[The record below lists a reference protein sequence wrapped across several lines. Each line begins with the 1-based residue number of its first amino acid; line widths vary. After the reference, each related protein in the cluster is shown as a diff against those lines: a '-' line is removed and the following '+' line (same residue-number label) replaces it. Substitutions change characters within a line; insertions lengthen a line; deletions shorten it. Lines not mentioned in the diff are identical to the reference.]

1 MTKQQDATFGLSKQ
15 LLFDDTFI
23 ADRDGFAPTMN
34 PAVRNGEPVLAP
46 ERPWEALGCYAP
58 TVLSDEDGYR
68 MWYGATGDDGVSRL
82 CCAVSA
88 DGVRWERPD
97 IGLVAYGGR
106 TTNIAGIDYSD
117 GPNQG
122 IVFSHHGSVFRD
134 PVDRPERRYK
144 MIFGAGQYA
153 FVSMSPGGARFRY
166 ETPPDHWRYPGVA
179 GAYSADGLRWTI
191 YDRQIMPWYT
201 DTANVTFWDERLGRY
216 VAYVRWNEYLRVV
229 DGIQTG
235 SFDYRAIGRAEST
248 DFENFPAPEKILE
261 PDFSDPDDADQ
272 WGGGLYDSAALQYP
286 FAVDAYFFFTAAYH
300 HTNDTLDI
308 ELATSRDGVRFTRWR
323 QPFLRLGPTGAFD
336 SKMLYMGVGLSSN
349 GGEIRQYYGGFD
361 QLHDQVS
368 SATSYRPAIGLAR
381 SRMDGFVSQD
391 AGSAVGR
398 LTTLPFTLEGDR
410 LEINFDGSSRGWLK
424 VELLDENYAAI
435 PSFTEGEADRLAGN
449 DVRRGVTWGGQADLA
464 ALRGRRLRLRFV
476 GQSVKLYAFQ
486 FTVAGDERTGV
497 II

>member
-368 SATSYRPAIGLAR
+368 SATYRPAIGLAR

-486 FTVAGDERTGV
+486 FAVAGDERTGV

>member
-1 MTKQQDATFGLSKQ
+1 MSNHRDAAFGLSKQ
-15 LLFDDTFI
+15 LLFDDAFI
-23 ADRDGFAPTMN
+23 ADRGGFAPTMN
-34 PAVRNGEPVLAP
+34 PAVRNGEPVLVP
-46 ERPWEALGCYAP
+46 ERPWEERGFFFCP
-58 TVLSDEDGYR
+58 TVLSDGDGYR

-106 TTNIAGIDYSD
+106 ATNIVGIDYPD
-117 GPNQG
+117 GSNRG
-122 IVFSHHGSVFRD
+122 IDFIHGGSVFRD

-144 MIFGAGQYA
+144 MIFGGGPYA
-153 FVSMSPGGARFRY
+153 FTSMSPGGARFRY
-166 ETPPDHWRYPGVA
+166 EKTTQPVQWRYPGVA

-201 DTANVTFWDERLGRY
+201 DTANVAFWDERLGRY

-229 DGIQTG
+229 DGLQTG
-235 SFDYRAIGRAEST
+235 SFDYRAIGRAESA
-248 DFENFPAPEKILE
+248 DFENFPEPEKILE

-272 WGGGLYDSAALQYP
+272 WGGGLYDSAALRYP
-286 FAVDAYFFFTAAYH
+286 FAADAYFFFTAAYH

-308 ELATSRDGVRFTRWR
+308 ELATSRDGIRFTRWR

-336 SKMLYMGVGLSSN
+336 SKMLYMGVGLSADS
-349 GGEIRQYYGGFD
+349 GEIRQYYGGYG
-361 QLHDQVS
+361 QLHDQASVAQYQS
-368 SATSYRPAIGLAR
+368 SIGLAR
-381 SRMDGFVSQD
+381 SRIDGFVSQD
-391 AGSAVGR
+391 AGSSVGR

-424 VELLDENYAAI
+424 VELLDENFAAI
-435 PSFTEGEADRLAGN
+435 PGFTEGEADRLAGN
-449 DVRRGVTWGGQADLA
+449 DVRRGVTWGGRADLA

-486 FTVAGDERTGV
+486 FAVAK
-497 II
+497 

>member
-1 MTKQQDATFGLSKQ
+1 MSNHRDAAFGLSKQ
-15 LLFDDTFI
+15 LLFDDAFI
-23 ADRDGFAPTMN
+23 ADRGGFAPTMN
-34 PAVRNGEPVLAP
+34 PAVRNGEPVLVP
-46 ERPWEALGCYAP
+46 ERPWEERGFFFCP
-58 TVLSDEDGYR
+58 TVLSDGDGYR

-106 TTNIAGIDYSD
+106 ATNIVGIDYPD
-117 GPNQG
+117 GSNRG
-122 IVFSHHGSVFRD
+122 IDFIHGGSVFRD

-144 MIFGAGQYA
+144 MIFGGGPYA
-153 FVSMSPGGARFRY
+153 FTSMSPGGARFRY
-166 ETPPDHWRYPGVA
+166 EKTTQPVQWRYPGVA

-201 DTANVTFWDERLGRY
+201 DTANVAFWDERLGRY

-235 SFDYRAIGRAEST
+235 SFDYRAIGRAESA
-248 DFENFPAPEKILE
+248 DFENFPEPEKILE

-272 WGGGLYDSAALQYP
+272 WGGGLYDSAALRYP
-286 FAVDAYFFFTAAYH
+286 FAADAYFFFTAAYH

-308 ELATSRDGVRFTRWR
+308 ELATSRDGIRFTRWR

-336 SKMLYMGVGLSSN
+336 SKMLYMGVGLSADS
-349 GGEIRQYYGGFD
+349 GEIRQYYGGYG
-361 QLHDQVS
+361 QLHDQASVAQYQS
-368 SATSYRPAIGLAR
+368 SIGLAR
-381 SRMDGFVSQD
+381 SRIDGFVSQD
-391 AGSAVGR
+391 AGSSVGR

-424 VELLDENYAAI
+424 VELLDENFAAI
-435 PSFTEGEADRLAGN
+435 PGFTEGEVDRLAGN
-449 DVRRGVTWGGQADLA
+449 DVRRGVTWGGRADLA

-486 FTVAGDERTGV
+486 FAVAK
-497 II
+497 